1 MRHSA
6 LIVSTLVLAATVVGC
21 KKKEDPA
28 TGAAPDSNGAPPT
41 VQVQGGQ
48 VSTREEDGLT
58 RYSDEGPE
66 SGTVFTKHGVPLRT
80 AADGV
85 STVLKQLGP
94 GTGVNKKARHG
105 AYYLV
110 DFPTGNPGEMKPGWL
125 LQTDVSGGPVAVH
138 PPTTVPPVVA
148 PPPGGGPP
156 KIVVPGKH

>member
-1 MRHSA
+1 MRHHV
-6 LIVSTLVLAATVVGC
+6 LIVSSLALAVMIVGC
-21 KKKEDPA
+21 KKKDEPA
-28 TGAAPDSNGAPPT
+28 TGSAPDTNGASPT

-58 RYSDEGPE
+58 RYGDEGPE
-66 SGTVFTKHGVPLRT
+66 SGTVFTKHGVTLRT
-80 AADGV
+80 AADGI

-105 AYYLV
+105 AYFLV

-138 PPTTVPPVVA
+138 PTTTVTVPPPSV
-148 PPPGGGPP
+148 PPGSPP